1 MGVVRLSNAGI
12 RDFQKVD
19 NFLAGNTAFS
29 PDDEDFLEEVV
40 LTSAA
45 SSVTFD
51 NLDTYSDYKHLQIR
65 IVARSD
71 RPSFNDDPIK
81 MVFNA
86 DTGANYAWHR
96 ILGNGS
102 TVTSSAAPSNSSL
115 EMISVPA
122 ATSATDSFGAS
133 VIDILDFSDSSKN
146 TTSRALT
153 GMTDGTFITLTSG
166 LYNNTLPVTSIRLE
180 TTTANNYVSG
190 SRFSLY
196 GAK

>member
-1 MGVVRLSNAGI
+1 MSFILLGILNAQAEAGAVGDYELLETEI
-12 RDFQKVD
+12 
-19 NFLAGNTAFS
+19 LAS
-29 PDDEDFLEEVV
+29 P
-40 LTSAA
+40 AA
-45 SSVTFD
+45 SIEFTGLGSYT
-51 NLDTYSDYKHLQIR
+51 DYKHLQIR

-166 LYNNTLPVTSIRLE
+166 LYNNTLPVTSIRLT
-180 TTTANNYVSG
+180 TTTANNYVAG

-196 GAK
+196 GLKESA